1 MDARAS
7 DRGAVYVEFIIAIV
21 PLLVLFWGLLQV
33 NGLLLADLM
42 VRNAAIHAARAA
54 VVCDSDKATSGPS
67 GARDCAQQ
75 VADEL
80 RPSVHS
86 ITAMR
91 VEDVEGASEVGNGPV
106 TVTIAADYQCQVPL
120 VAGFA
125 CGVLTGGGGL
135 SSTAT
140 LRRKATF
147 TNQGHYYKF

>member
-1 MDARAS
+1 MDARS
-7 DRGAVYVEFIIAIV
+7 NDRGAVYVEFIIAIV

-42 VRNAAIHAARAA
+42 VRNTAIHAVRAA
-54 VVCDSDKATSGPS
+54 VVCDSDKETSGPS

-91 VEDVEGASEVGNGPV
+91 VEDVQGASSQGNAPV

-120 VAGFA
+120 VGAFA
-125 CGVLTGGGGL
+125 CGVLAGGGGL
-135 SSTAT
+135 SSTT
-140 LRRKATF
+140 TIRRKATLP
-147 TNQGHYYKF
+147 NQGHYYQF